1 MRHHPLRSVTAVVG
15 SLMLTSAS
23 VWLHACNDTVT
34 LNHSTKLAQIQFI
47 TPPGAQVYLNTAT
60 DIRVAN
66 KRSDLSIELRKGE
79 IALEVQHDRTRTVT
93 IVVPGLFTVVDV
105 GTQFGVKRDGQC
117 AFLAV
122 TEGTAE
128 LIIQGTDYGTVYS
141 GRRVRV
147 CEHDGKIEVKDEP
160 VALATLR
167 RELSWENGV
176 LWFQGEKLR
185 DAVHEVNRYSLN
197 PIIIEDPEIDSFPVA
212 GQMSI
217 RNIAEFSKI
226 LSVYDIVVSEYHT
239 EGSSVITLRARRKQ

>member
-1 MRHHPLRSVTAVVG
+1 MRHDPLRTVAAVLG
-15 SLMLTSAS
+15 SLALTASS

-34 LNHSTKLAQIQFI
+34 LNHSTKLAQIQSI
-47 TPPGAQVYLNTAT
+47 TLPGALAYLNTST
-60 DIRVAN
+60 DILVAN
-66 KRSDLSIELRKGE
+66 KRSDASIELRKGE
-79 IALEVQHDRTRTVT
+79 IALEVQHDRTRTVSV
-93 IVVPGLFTVVDV
+93 VVPGLFTIVDV
-105 GTQFGVKRDGQC
+105 GTQFSVKRDGPC
-117 AFLAV
+117 GVLAV
-122 TEGTAE
+122 TEGTAD
-128 LIIQGTDYGTVYS
+128 LIIRGTDYGTVYS
-141 GRRVRV
+141 GQRVKV
-147 CEHDGKIEVKDEP
+147 CEHGGKIEVQDEP